1 MGVSSV
7 PRGRRPTTRAN
18 PAGLTDRQVQVLDLM
33 AQGLSNRE
41 IASRLV
47 ISAKTVEHHVG
58 AVLRKLGVHT
68 REQAATLRQRE
79 RDDKRQLGAAVDP
92 ETRKDLEHDLYA
104 AKSRIADLMSE
115 LQEAH
120 NEVHALRSNLDV
132 HGARVSDS
140 ERKLEKLRRAAEAAK
155 EAAANQEDPAV
166 RIGELRDQLP
176 AGVLSEYDTQREEN
190 GVGAA
195 QFKANR
201 ACGGC
206 FIVLPPAEQNAVRN
220 APADELP
227 QCGDCGSYLVR
238 LV

>member
-1 MGVSSV
+1 MRCTRCV
-7 PRGRRPTTRAN
+7 PTWMSTARAF
-18 PAGLTDRQVQVLDLM
+18 PIP
-33 AQGLSNRE
+33 S
-41 IASRLV
+41 ASW
-47 ISAKTVEHHVG
+47 
-58 AVLRKLGVHT
+58 
-68 REQAATLRQRE
+68 
-79 RDDKRQLGAAVDP
+79 
-92 ETRKDLEHDLYA
+92 
-104 AKSRIADLMSE
+104 
-115 LQEAH
+115 
-120 NEVHALRSNLDV
+120 
-132 HGARVSDS
+132 
-140 ERKLEKLRRAAEAAK
+140 KLRRAAEAAK

>member
-1 MGVSSV
+1 M
-7 PRGRRPTTRAN
+7 
-18 PAGLTDRQVQVLDLM
+18 
-33 AQGLSNRE
+33 
-41 IASRLV
+41 
-47 ISAKTVEHHVG
+47 
-58 AVLRKLGVHT
+58 
-68 REQAATLRQRE
+68 
-79 RDDKRQLGAAVDP
+79 
-92 ETRKDLEHDLYA
+92 
-104 AKSRIADLMSE
+104 
-115 LQEAH
+115 
-120 NEVHALRSNLDV
+120 
-132 HGARVSDS
+132 
-140 ERKLEKLRRAAEAAK
+140 
-155 EAAANQEDPAV
+155 

-176 AGVLSEYDTQREEN
+176 ARVLSEYDTQREEN